1 MRPSASADHQA
12 GCRRSLRGPKTT
24 TQPSTRTTVTDLI
37 AQGRHALWTEGD
49 LREARR
55 RFEEAWTRA
64 DRENLPRERAESA
77 LGLGGIWVHEYRED
91 VLRARILARQEW
103 CAQQPGTPCG
113 LALALRARVA
123 AERDYLD
130 GTHDRVLEALDQARR
145 AGDPQLLATVLSLAH
160 HCLLGPQHGALRT
173 RLAEELLLTAGR
185 SDRPGDALAG
195 MLWLTVDQFLGGDP
209 HAGRSLARLREALKQ
224 HDHQA
229 FGYVA
234 AAIEVMLAIRD
245 GQLDRAEAMAA
256 ECAVLGE
263 RCGDADASGWYR
275 GQLITIRWFQGR
287 LGELLPV
294 LRAEVDSYALGVQDD
309 SLFSALAVSAVAAGD
324 DLVAAGAVARL
335 GGSGLSG
342 SGLSAV
348 PASSAWLVT
357 VNGAAE
363 AAFRL
368 QDRELASTVYRL
380 LASHQDLPICGSL
393 AITCFG
399 SAHQSL
405 GLAALTV
412 GDVPAGIDHLRR
424 AVRGNLA
431 LGHWPAH
438 CLSLHRL
445 GHALLRY
452 GNPQERAEAPGLL
465 AAAARE
471 ADRFRMVLPAQPSPT
486 STPARNPRPA
496 TTSTDIAMSADIRI
510 RLLGPAGIV
519 VDGVAQVIPGRRR
532 RTVLSVLAL
541 NAGELVGADRLV
553 DIVWGDKVPRTAA
566 NTLQSHVSYL
576 RRVLGPAA
584 RIISQG
590 QGYVLDLPRTAV
602 DAGLAEHLIRAQGD
616 GPPTA
621 AGVRPLTEA
630 LALWHGEP
638 LGDVESH
645 PWFEVQAQHLG
656 QLRLRATKMLARAHL
671 LTRQSARAVDLLTPA
686 VREHPLDEQVYELL
700 MLAYYRQGLAGRAL
714 TVFENVRTVLA
725 SELGADPSGPLRDLH
740 TAILRQD
747 PAL

>member
-1 MRPSASADHQA
+1 M
-12 GCRRSLRGPKTT
+12 
-24 TQPSTRTTVTDLI
+24 
-37 AQGRHALWTEGD
+37 
-49 LREARR
+49 
-55 RFEEAWTRA
+55 
-64 DRENLPRERAESA
+64 
-77 LGLGGIWVHEYRED
+77 HEYRED
-91 VLRARILARQEW
+91 ALRARVLARQEW
-103 CAQQPGTPCG
+103 CARHPETPAD

-123 AERDYLD
+123 AELDYQD
-130 GTHDRVLEALDQARR
+130 GTHARILAVLEKVREV
-145 AGDPQLLATVLSLAH
+145 GDPEILATVLSLAH
-160 HCLLGPQHGALRT
+160 HCLLGPQHGDLRT

-195 MLWLTVDQFLGGDP
+195 MLWLTVDQYLGGDP

-229 FGYVA
+229 FGYAA
-234 AAIEVMLAIRD
+234 AAIEVMLAIRE
-245 GQLDRAEAMAA
+245 GQLDRAEVMAA
-256 ECAVLGE
+256 ECAALGE

-294 LRAEVDSYALGVQDD
+294 LRAEVDSYALGAQDD

-335 GGSGLSG
+335 GGPGLG
-342 SGLSAV
+342 SCGLSAV

-380 LASHQDLPICGSL
+380 LIPHQDLPVCGSL

-399 SAHQSL
+399 SAHQAL

-412 GDVPAGIDHLRR
+412 GGVPAGIYHLRR
-424 AVRGNLA
+424 AVQGNLA

-452 GNPQERAEAPGLL
+452 GNSQERREASDLL
-465 AAAARE
+465 AAAERE
-471 ADRFRMVLPAQPSPT
+471 AARLGMILPTQPTPMSA
-486 STPARNPRPA
+486 PARNPEPA
-496 TTSTDIAMSADIRI
+496 TTSTMNSMSEQVRI
-510 RLLGPAGIV
+510 RLLGTAGIV
-519 VDGVAQVIPGRRR
+519 VNGEVQVIPGRRR

-553 DIVWGDKVPRTAA
+553 DIVWGEKVPRTAA

-584 RIISQG
+584 RIISQS

-656 QLRLRATKMLARAHL
+656 QLRLRGTKMLARAHL
-671 LTRQSARAVDLLTPA
+671 LTRQNTRAVDLLTPA
-686 VREHPLDEQVYELL
+686 VREHPLDEQLYELL
-700 MLAYYRQGLAGRAL
+700 MLAHHRQGLSGQAL
-714 TVFENVRTVLA
+714 AVFENARATLG
-725 SELGADPSGPLRDLH
+725 SELGADPSGPLRELH
-740 TAILRQD
+740 IAILRQD
-747 PAL
+747 PGL